1 MPEDE
6 YVWLPRQSIL
16 SFEEAARLATIFSGL
31 GVTKVRITGGEPLL
45 RHDLPRLVQLLA
57 ENPRLNDISLTTNGI
72 LLAKYAGQLKAAGL
86 SRVTVS
92 LDTLRPDRFT
102 RFTRNGRFHDVLS
115 GIEAA
120 GSAGFSGT
128 KINTVV
134 IRGENEDELVDL
146 LEYARGW
153 GAELRFIEY
162 MDVGGAT
169 QWSRD
174 SVVPKD
180 EILERIAQH
189 YGNVSAVG
197 EGATSGLPAPAERFR
212 LPDGSVFGVIAS
224 TTSPFCRTCD
234 RSRITADGMWFS
246 CLYAVSGVDLKEQLR
261 AGASDDD
268 LVALISETWTGR
280 NDRGAEQRLE
290 LVDRGVLYQRDGL
303 RSNPHRE
310 MHTRGG

>member
-1 MPEDE
+1 M
-6 YVWLPRQSIL
+6 WLPRQSIL
-16 SFEEAARLATIFSGL
+16 SFEEAARLAAVFSRL

-45 RHDLPRLVQLLA
+45 RHDLRQLVQLLA
-57 ENPRLNDISLTTNGI
+57 ENPRLNDISLTTNG
-72 LLAKYAGQLKAAGL
+72 LLLMKYARQLKEAGL

-92 LDTLRPDRFT
+92 LDTLQPDRFT
-102 RFTRNGRFHDVLS
+102 RFTRNRRFHDVLA
-115 GIEAA
+115 GIEAVA
-120 GSAGFSGT
+120 AAGFSGT

-146 LEYARGW
+146 LEHAREW

-169 QWSRD
+169 QWSRE
-174 SVVPKD
+174 SFVPKD

-189 YGNVSAVG
+189 YGDVSAVG
-197 EGATSGLPAPAERFR
+197 EGAAGKAAPADRFE

-246 CLYAVSGVDLKEQLR
+246 CLYAESGVDLKEKLR
-261 AGASDDD
+261 AGASDDEIT
-268 LVALISETWTGR
+268 ALISETWKGR
-280 NDRGAEQRLE
+280 TDRGAEQRLE
-290 LVDRGVLYQRDGL
+290 VADRGVLYQRDRL
-303 RSNPHRE
+303 RSDPHRE

>member
-16 SFEEAARLATIFSGL
+16 SFEEAARLAAVFSEL
-31 GVTKVRITGGEPLL
+31 GVNRVRITGGEPLL
-45 RHDLPRLVQLLA
+45 RHDLPRLVELLA
-57 ENPRLNDISLTTNGI
+57 ENPRLDDISLTTNGI
-72 LLAKYAGQLKAAGL
+72 LLTRYAGELKAAGL

-102 RFTRNGRFHDVLS
+102 RFTRNRRVTDVLA
-115 GIEAA
+115 GIEAVGA
-120 GSAGFSGT
+120 VGFRGT

-134 IRGENEDELVDL
+134 IRGENDDELVDL
-146 LEYARGW
+146 LEHAKAW
-153 GAELRFIEY
+153 EAELRFIEY

-169 QWSRD
+169 RWSREA
-174 SVVPKD
+174 VVSKD

-189 YGNVSAVG
+189 YGEVNAVG
-197 EGATSGLPAPAERFR
+197 QPGRGQPAPADRFE
-212 LPDGSVFGVIAS
+212 LPDGTVFGVIAS

-246 CLYAVSGVDLKEQLR
+246 CLYAESGVDLKELIR
-261 AGASDDD
+261 AGASDEE
-268 LVALISETWTGR
+268 LAALISQTWSGR
-280 NDRGAEQRLE
+280 TDRGAERRLE
-290 LVDRGVLYQRDGL
+290 LIDRGVLYQRDRL
-303 RSNPHRE
+303 RSDPHRE

>member
-6 YVWLPRQSIL
+6 YVWLPKQSIL
-16 SFEEAARLATIFSGL
+16 SFEEAARLATVFSGL

-102 RFTRNGRFHDVLS
+102 RLTRNRRFHDVLS

-120 GSAGFSGT
+120 GSVGFSGI

-146 LEYARGW
+146 LEYAGGW

-169 QWSRD
+169 QWSWD

-189 YGNVSAVG
+189 YGSVSVVG
-197 EGATSGLPAPAERFR
+197 EGATHGLPAPAERFR

-268 LVALISETWTGR
+268 LVDLISETWTGR